1 MMTIMTKRTTVCLEQ
16 ELHQALR
23 LKAAVT
29 NRSVSQLINEMI
41 RDQLAEDADDLR
53 IFRERT
59 DDPVID
65 YESLLE
71 DLRAHGKLVG
81 FSSSN
86 LLRRT

>member
-1 MMTIMTKRTTVCLEQ
+1 MMTVMTKRTTVYLEQ

-29 NRSVSQLINEMI
+29 DRSVSQLINEMI

-53 IFRERT
+53 IFRERV
-59 DDPVID
+59 DEPVID

-71 DLRAHGKLVG
+71 DLRAHGKL
-81 FSSSN
+81 
-86 LLRRT
+86 